1 MAVLSDPDRLAV
13 WAEFQRVLENI
24 NGTASGVSKADLRAA
39 VNAID
44 QWNEDNQSSFN
55 LAIPQPA
62 RSALTAKQKAAL
74 QMAIVARRWL
84 VS

>member
-1 MAVLSDPDRLAV
+1 MAILSDPDRIAV
-13 WAEFQRVLENI
+13 WAEFMRDAVNI
-24 NGTASGVSKADLRAA
+24 NAGASGLTKAELRAA

-44 QWNEDNQSSFN
+44 QWNEDNQSAFN

-62 RSALTAKQKAAL
+62 RGALTAKQKATL
-74 QMAIVARRWL
+74 QLAIVARRWL

>member
-1 MAVLSDPDRLAV
+1 MAILSDPDRLAV
-13 WAEFQRVLENI
+13 WIEFMRVVENI
-24 NGTASGVSKADLRAA
+24 NAGASGVSKADLRAA
-39 VNAID
+39 VTAID
-44 QWNEDNQSSFN
+44 QWNEDNQAAFN

-62 RSALTAKQKAAL
+62 RGALSAKQKAAL